1 MANICDKCMKS
12 ENDCECKDPYVKET
26 PEDEIEWVDD
36 PLTNAD
42 YMSIAWHAIDIAN
55 GLDPMTEAGR
65 KQKNKIIKKS
75 LRIVSKV
82 IDEIHSDL
90 FDTPEED

>member
-1 MANICDKCMKS
+1 MANICEKCLKS
-12 ENDCECKDPYVKET
+12 ENECLCPDPYKKVET

-55 GLDPMTEAGR
+55 GLDPMTKEGKA
-65 KQKNKIIKKS
+65 QKKRILEQS
-75 LRIVSKV
+75 LDIVDKV
-82 IDEIHSDL
+82 ISEIHADMFS
-90 FDTPEED
+90 PEED